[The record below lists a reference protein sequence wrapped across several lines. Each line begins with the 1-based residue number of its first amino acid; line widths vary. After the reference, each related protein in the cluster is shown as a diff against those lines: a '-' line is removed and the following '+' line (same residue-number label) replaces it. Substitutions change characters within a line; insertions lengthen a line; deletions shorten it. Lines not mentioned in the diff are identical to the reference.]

1 MLTPDDSCQ
10 LERGRVLFFPLWQY
24 FCCVNSSSFFLH
36 TVTCVDTGGDGS
48 ADVIS
53 SDIKGTG
60 QEHPVEIRTLPLS
73 VASTSDAVADGK
85 GTDQDGGES
94 HQHAD
99 DAGVLSHDMT
109 ISLAERLPRFEDPS
123 GHANVTVQ
131 LGGTAFL
138 NCKVLDLQDK
148 TVRPMNVNEFVYY
161 TGEVDTL

>member
-1 MLTPDDSCQ
+1 M
-10 LERGRVLFFPLWQY
+10 
-24 FCCVNSSSFFLH
+24 
-36 TVTCVDTGGDGS
+36 
-48 ADVIS
+48 IS

-60 QEHPVEIRTLPLS
+60 QEHPVEIRALPLS